1 MKKSSLYI
9 LLALV
14 AVAVIALVIT
24 GSGRKKKLD
33 ERLTFR
39 KQDKIPYGTWVTY
52 QSLPEFF
59 PGARL
64 YSSKREPGLWDEI
77 SEDSTNQLY
86 MVVTP
91 RFMPEEYEM
100 RKLIAFAEN
109 GNDVFISTREVSSD
123 LESLL
128 GCAVHDADLPFY
140 FDAQNTQLARM
151 DDSLSLTLRQPW
163 FQTGKRFNYPGR
175 KLDAVFTKLDATI
188 TDELGND
195 GEGNTNFVHLQ
206 AGKGHIYLHL
216 APLAFSNYFLLR
228 GNNMEY
234 FEQVMSVVQP
244 GVRKII
250 WDEYFI
256 NKKNQENNRSKKSW
270 LTVLS
275 RYPGL
280 KAALLTAIF
289 TLLLYLLLEMRR
301 KQRFI
306 PVVTKPRNDSLD
318 FVKTIGRLYYDRS
331 DHQNLCRK
339 MATYFLEHIRSRYKL
354 PTGNL
359 DETFIRNL
367 QFKTGVEEQEIRG
380 IVTFIRYIED
390 APAVAAADVHAFHQ
404 QLESFYKKA

>member
-1 MKKSSLYI
+1 MGATLHPLDHI
-9 LLALV
+9 PF
-14 AVAVIALVIT
+14 T
-24 GSGRKKKLD
+24 CTRSGQCTRRKLD
-33 ERLTFR
+33 HGSRLQHHPGQPPRRQLRVDGDDFLLPIEEHHIDTKPHKERV
-39 KQDKIPYGTWVTY
+39 DGVT
-52 QSLPEFF
+52 
-59 PGARL
+59 RL
-64 YSSKREPGLWDEI
+64 
-77 SEDSTNQLY
+77 
-86 MVVTP
+86 
-91 RFMPEEYEM
+91 
-100 RKLIAFAEN
+100 
-109 GNDVFISTREVSSD
+109 
-123 LESLL
+123 
-128 GCAVHDADLPFY
+128 
-140 FDAQNTQLARM
+140 
-151 DDSLSLTLRQPW
+151 DDQTLTLRQPW

-244 GVRKII
+244 GVRKIF